1 MVTKRTCG
9 LPLICLVCG
18 DVARGI
24 NYDVMTCVSCKIFFR
39 RHIVNSKIK
48 FQCQFNNNCKITQRT
63 RNICSPCRLKKCL
76 TLGMNPK
83 LIRQW
88 SYKKLRLKH
97 DQLLKNK
104 NECQLSKPLPIS
116 LLNNDRSTLTKDE
129 WNLLSNVIHAYD
141 EANII
146 PQMKYH
152 LEQQSSLPPK
162 LRLKPSKS
170 ILIFKVFFSTLQL
183 FIERSPYFH
192 DLSIH
197 TRQILIQNN
206 FETAG
211 ALNSIF
217 LIRELKALDNMVF
230 ITNCTTIYGD
240 KIIKHSDHLTARL
253 EPNGIL
259 VKIMILILAFSTNC
273 SIVIPHYSDNIMSLP
288 SALSIFKI
296 QSIFVTMF
304 WKYLT
309 YQYGFNGAVRCF
321 NCLIKYILDI
331 LHSANE
337 IRNIQHEQ
345 MMNTLVEETKNLLKK

>member
-24 NYDVMTCVSCKIFFR
+24 NYGLMTCMPS
-39 RHIVNSKIK
+39 
-48 FQCQFNNNCKITQRT
+48 
-63 RNICSPCRLKKCL
+63 CRLKKCFI
-76 TLGMNPK
+76 LGMNPK
-83 LIRQW
+83 LIRHW
-88 SYKKLRLKH
+88 SYNQFKSKH
-97 DQLLKNK
+97 EQLMMNT
-104 NECQLSKPLPIS
+104 NQNNNQLPMPLTLS
-116 LLNNDRSTLTKDE
+116 LLNNDRSNLTIDE
-129 WNLLSNVIHAYD
+129 WNLLSNIIHSYD

-337 IRNIQHEQ
+337 NRNIQHEQ
-345 MMNTLVEETKNLLKK
+345 MMKKLVEETKNLLKNEN